1 MSVFS
6 TMTNVNMVG
15 FYGVDDYHPEGSPTA
30 VPFSQGWIYVI
41 DDVLMIPPSISKI
54 ITYGNFNSGSFD
66 TALEKTGLTEK
77 VHLLHDTTYFIPDN
91 DGFDAVKDSLEELST
106 EQLAEELKYHVVTG
120 KV

>member
-54 ITYGNFNSGSFD
+54 IT
-66 TALEKTGLTEK
+66 
-77 VHLLHDTTYFIPDN
+77 
-91 DGFDAVKDSLEELST
+91 
-106 EQLAEELKYHVVTG
+106 
-120 KV
+120 